1 MPTLRDAVEIIYKA
15 SKYSSLLCIL
25 FHAPTTGTAQ
35 EVASLDD
42 QLLKHQVN

>member
-1 MPTLRDAVEIIYKA
+1 MSTLRDAVEIIYKA
-15 SKYSSLLCIL
+15 LKYSSLLCIL

-35 EVASLDD
+35 VASLDD